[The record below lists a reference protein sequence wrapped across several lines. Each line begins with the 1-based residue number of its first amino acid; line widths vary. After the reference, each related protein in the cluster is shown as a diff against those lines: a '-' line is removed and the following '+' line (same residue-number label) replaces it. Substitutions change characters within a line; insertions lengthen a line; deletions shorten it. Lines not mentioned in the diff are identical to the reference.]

1 MKKNRKM
8 LGVAAAALLAF
19 APVVASTVPVNA
31 DVAVN
36 IGSAAG
42 TAVNTTNTSTQKPV
56 NKPYFTYNN
65 EIIGEASQSNPLGNV
80 ARTTVSIKK
89 GDKVASL
96 IDTISKA
103 VLFHEANQDAGQK
116 KSLLTKITLLL
127 N

>member
-116 KSLLTKITLLL
+116 
-127 N
+127 NHY